1 MGEIEVDHDVRAKNQ
16 IRFANLRQYAEGS
29 MALDDAG
36 AAANSAP
43 RTGERGRRPPLSA
56 GKGIQIF

>member
-36 AAANSAP
+36 AAANSTP
-43 RTGERGRRPPLSA
+43 RRGEGPPLSA